1 MNEAIESLTEISCR
15 LQEKIWR
22 SPERKKYGV
31 SFIADM
37 LLVDRT
43 TSEAIGFGR
52 RLANCQPNDY
62 YQGDESI
69 EFFIF
74 CRFLR
79 RACRYYNGNNS
90 FNGGV

>member
-52 RLANCQPNDY
+52 RLVNCQPNDY
-62 YQGDESI
+62 YQGD
-69 EFFIF
+69 F
-74 CRFLR
+74 
-79 RACRYYNGNNS
+79 
-90 FNGGV
+90 